1 MNEYQDNKEIRKQ
14 IEFLKHSCLK
24 YENETNNEEKIE
36 DEKLKLENEV
46 SILIKEN
53 NEKKK
58 EIERLKSHY
67 QNILNSQNLNN
78 ENEIKLKEKELHDL
92 KTINNNLNKELKQTQ
107 DTCDMLKDENYIIKI
122 LGFWSPQAMFKYIQ
136 AYDKQQKPNPIN

>member
-1 MNEYQDNKEIRKQ
+1 MSEYQDNKEIRKQ
-14 IEFLKHSCLK
+14 IEILKNSCLK

-58 EIERLKSHY
+58 ELEKLKNYY
-67 QNILNSQNLNN
+67 QNILNSQNVNN
-78 ENEIKLKEKELHDL
+78 ENEIKSKEKELHDL
-92 KTINNNLNKELKQTQ
+92 KAINNNLNKELKLIQ

-122 LGFWSPQAMFKYIQ
+122 LGYWSPQAMFKYIQ
-136 AYDKQQKPNPIN
+136 AYDKQQTPNQ

>member
-1 MNEYQDNKEIRKQ
+1 MSEYQDNKEIRKQ
-14 IEFLKHSCLK
+14 IEILKNSCLK

-136 AYDKQQKPNPIN
+136 AYDKQQTPNPIN

>member
-1 MNEYQDNKEIRKQ
+1 MSEHQENKEIRKQ
-14 IEFLKHSCLK
+14 IEFLKTSCLK

-46 SILIKEN
+46 SVLIKEN

-58 EIERLKSHY
+58 ELEKLKNYY
-67 QNILNSQNLNN
+67 QNILKSQNVKNK
-78 ENEIKLKEKELHDL
+78 NEIKSKEKELHDL
-92 KTINNNLNKELKQTQ
+92 KTINNNLNKELKLIQ

-122 LGFWSPQAMFKYIQ
+122 LGYWSPQAMFKYIQ
-136 AYDKQQKPNPIN
+136 AYDKQQTPNQ

>member
-1 MNEYQDNKEIRKQ
+1 MSEHQENKEIRKQ
-14 IEFLKHSCLK
+14 IEFLKTSCLK

-36 DEKLKLENEV
+36 EEKLKLENEV
-46 SILIKEN
+46 SVLIKEN

-58 EIERLKSHY
+58 ELEKLKNYY
-67 QNILNSQNLNN
+67 QNILNSQNVNN
-78 ENEIKLKEKELHDL
+78 ENEIKSKEKELHDL
-92 KTINNNLNKELKQTQ
+92 KAINNNLNKELKLIQ

-136 AYDKQQKPNPIN
+136 AYDKQQTPNQ

>member
-1 MNEYQDNKEIRKQ
+1 MSEYQDNKEIRKQ
-14 IEFLKHSCLK
+14 IEILKNSCLK

-136 AYDKQQKPNPIN
+136 AYDKQQTPNQ

>member
-1 MNEYQDNKEIRKQ
+1 MSEYQDNKEIRKQ
-14 IEFLKHSCLK
+14 IEILKNSCLK

-58 EIERLKSHY
+58 EI
-67 QNILNSQNLNN
+67 
-78 ENEIKLKEKELHDL
+78 
-92 KTINNNLNKELKQTQ
+92 
-107 DTCDMLKDENYIIKI
+107 
-122 LGFWSPQAMFKYIQ
+122 
-136 AYDKQQKPNPIN
+136 

>member
-136 AYDKQQKPNPIN
+136 AYDKQQTPNPIN

>member
-1 MNEYQDNKEIRKQ
+1 MSEHQENKEIRKQ
-14 IEFLKHSCLK
+14 IEFLKTSCLK

-122 LGFWSPQAMFKYIQ
+122 LGYWSPQAMFKYIQ
-136 AYDKQQKPNPIN
+136 AYDKQQTPNQ

>member
-1 MNEYQDNKEIRKQ
+1 MSEYQDNKEIRKQ

-36 DEKLKLENEV
+36 EEKIKLENEV
-46 SILIKEN
+46 SILLKEN

-58 EIERLKSHY
+58 EIEKLKNYY
-67 QNILNSQNLNN
+67 QNIFNSQNLNI

-122 LGFWSPQAMFKYIQ
+122 LGYWSPQAMFKYIQ
-136 AYDKQQKPNPIN
+136 AYDKQQTPNPIN

>member
-1 MNEYQDNKEIRKQ
+1 MNESQDNKEIKEQ
-14 IEFLKHSCLK
+14 IEFLKKSCLK
-24 YENETNNEEKIE
+24 YEYESNNEEKIE
-36 DEKLKLENEV
+36 EEKLKLENEV
-46 SILIKEN
+46 SILLKEN

-58 EIERLKSHY
+58 EIEKLKNYY
-67 QNILNSQNLNN
+67 QNIFNSQNLNI

-122 LGFWSPQAMFKYIQ
+122 LGYWSPQAMFKYIQ
-136 AYDKQQKPNPIN
+136 AYDKQQTPNPIN

>member
-1 MNEYQDNKEIRKQ
+1 MSEYQDNKEIRKQ
-14 IEFLKHSCLK
+14 IEILKNSCLK

-46 SILIKEN
+46 SILRKEKKK
-53 NEKKK
+53 KKK

-136 AYDKQQKPNPIN
+136 AYDKQQTPNPIN

>member
-1 MNEYQDNKEIRKQ
+1 MSEHQENKEIRKQ
-14 IEFLKHSCLK
+14 IEFLKTSCLK

-46 SILIKEN
+46 SVLIKEN

-58 EIERLKSHY
+58 ELEKLKNYY
-67 QNILNSQNLNN
+67 QNILNSQNVNN
-78 ENEIKLKEKELHDL
+78 ENEIKSKEKELHDL
-92 KTINNNLNKELKQTQ
+92 KTINNNLNKELKLIQ

-122 LGFWSPQAMFKYIQ
+122 LGYWSPQAMFKYIQ
-136 AYDKQQKPNPIN
+136 AYDKQQTPNQ